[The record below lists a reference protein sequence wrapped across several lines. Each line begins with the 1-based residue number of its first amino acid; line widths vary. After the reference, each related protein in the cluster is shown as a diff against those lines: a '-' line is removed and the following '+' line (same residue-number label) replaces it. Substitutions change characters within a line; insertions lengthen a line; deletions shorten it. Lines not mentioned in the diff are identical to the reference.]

1 VSGEDKK
8 TSSESELRG
17 APLDVV
23 RELLG
28 EGRTEDVLAVVAALV
43 SRNRELEMLLAKMRE
58 SRNRGEHISAE
69 QLALFTKLLR
79 EQSGGDLSEA
89 DRKLAEAA
97 EQNGGRP
104 EPKAPPKQPPV
115 RRALPAN
122 LRRVKN
128 PIPVP
133 EAERPCPQCGEQRAC
148 IAHETTEVAELIPAE
163 VIVRQDIREVLACR
177 ACDAEVVRAP
187 MGDKVIAGG
196 AYGSYLVSDLV
207 VGKYWDSLPLN
218 RQAQQLERLG
228 LSMPSSS
235 MADQI
240 TWATDLLRPIYS
252 RLQIAVLL
260 AAVMHVDATSIPVRD
275 CDSPR
280 GIHVGS
286 LWGYVGDTTCAAY
299 LYTST
304 GKKLGQREGEMGPE
318 QFLALRKGPV
328 VADAANLFDA
338 SFESGERVEVGC
350 NMHGR
355 RYFVKAL
362 DAGDVRAATPIAAF
376 RALYDVEDAVR
387 SASNEERHAERQR
400 RSKPVYDELLRW
412 VDAHRPHEPPNS
424 LLGAA
429 LRYIDNH
436 RVALTRFL
444 DDGALPIDN
453 GIVERLHRRPAV
465 GRRNYLFAGSHAGAE
480 RAAIAYSVCAT
491 CSLLGINPV
500 EYLADV
506 LPRLARGVSE
516 QELVSLTPAAWKA
529 ARAPAKAAAA

>member
-1 VSGEDKK
+1 VANSAGES
-8 TSSESELRG
+8 TRELRG

-28 EGRTEDVLAVVAALV
+28 EGRTDEVLAVVAALV

-58 SRNRGEHISAE
+58 SRNRGERISSE

-79 EQSGGDLSEA
+79 EQSGGELSEA
-89 DRKLAEAA
+89 DKRLAEAA
-97 EQNGGRP
+97 AQNGGRP
-104 EPKAPPKQPPV
+104 EQRPAPKQPPV
-115 RRALPAN
+115 RRPLPAH
-122 LRRVKN
+122 LRRVNN

-133 EAERPCPQCGEQRAC
+133 EAERPCPKCGQQRTC

-163 VIVRQDIREVLACR
+163 VIVRLDIREVLVCR
-177 ACDAEVVRAP
+177 ECDAEVVRAP

-228 LSMPSSS
+228 LSIPSSS

-252 RLQIAVLL
+252 RLQIGVLL
-260 AAVMHVDATSIPVRD
+260 SAVMHVDSTSIPVRD
-275 CDSPR
+275 SDSPR

-286 LWGYVGDTTCAAY
+286 LWGYVGDTACAVY

-338 SFESGERVEVGC
+338 SFQSGDRVEVGC
-350 NMHGR
+350 NMHAR

-362 DAGDVRAATPIAAF
+362 DAGDARASTPIAAF

-387 SASNEERHAERQR
+387 GASNEERRAERER
-400 RSKPVYDELLRW
+400 RSRPVYDELLRW
-412 VDAHRPHEPPNS
+412 VEAHRPLEPPNS
-424 LLGAA
+424 MLGAA
-429 LRYIDNH
+429 LRYI
-436 RVALTRFL
+436 VS
-444 DDGALPIDN
+444 
-453 GIVERLHRRPAV
+453 HRR
-465 GRRNYLFAGSHAGAE
+465 
-480 RAAIAYSVCAT
+480 
-491 CSLLGINPV
+491 
-500 EYLADV
+500 
-506 LPRLARGVSE
+506 
-516 QELVSLTPAAWKA
+516 LTWFP
-529 ARAPAKAAAA
+529 AAAASRTRVGGGRDGSSMAAVDGAGCA